1 MPTADDVDLGYAYT
15 LKPEEA
21 IKYFE
26 SKGYVIGFRWHDVK
40 DIAHARAFTVA
51 GVLKLDVLKD
61 IRDGLTAALADGG
74 TFREFAA
81 QLEPLLESKGWLGK
95 KLIVDKDT
103 GELHGR
109 QLTPRR
115 LRTIFDTNIQSSYNA
130 GRYQQQ
136 MANAADRPY
145 FERVAVMDLH
155 TRPKHAALNGFTARA
170 DDPVWEYFYAPDGYG
185 CRCRIRARSASDVEK
200 YGLTVQSSEGRLVE
214 VEQEYGQ
221 PGQTIRTM
229 GLKMPDGSV
238 YTADPGFG
246 FNPGKVAWQPELE
259 KYDYRSARQYV
270 TGTLTGPD
278 FARGLANVSELDA
291 RQRYPLA
298 IRSPEQVAA
307 TGAARQTVNLT
318 ADVMKRLSATD
329 TPPTAADYALM
340 QQTIERAEH
349 VTQDGNAWRYALQS
363 GDRWSV
369 ATVEDDVLTDWVMQ
383 DTPEAS

>member
-40 DIAHARAFTVA
+40 DIANARAFTVA

-81 QLEPLLESKGWLGK
+81 QLEPLLEKKGWLGK
-95 KLIVDKDT
+95 KLIVDEDT

-136 MANAADRPY
+136 MANVADRPY

-221 PGQTIRTM
+221 PGLTIRTM

-246 FNPGKVAWQPELE
+246 FNPGRVAW
-259 KYDYRSARQYV
+259 
-270 TGTLTGPD
+270 
-278 FARGLANVSELDA
+278 
-291 RQRYPLA
+291 
-298 IRSPEQVAA
+298 
-307 TGAARQTVNLT
+307 
-318 ADVMKRLSATD
+318 
-329 TPPTAADYALM
+329 
-340 QQTIERAEH
+340 
-349 VTQDGNAWRYALQS
+349 
-363 GDRWSV
+363 
-369 ATVEDDVLTDWVMQ
+369 
-383 DTPEAS
+383 

>member
-1 MPTADDVDLGYAYT
+1 
-15 LKPEEA
+15 
-21 IKYFE
+21 
-26 SKGYVIGFRWHDVK
+26 
-40 DIAHARAFTVA
+40 
-51 GVLKLDVLKD
+51 
-61 IRDGLTAALADGG
+61 
-74 TFREFAA
+74 
-81 QLEPLLESKGWLGK
+81 QLEPLLEKKGWLGK
-95 KLIVDKDT
+95 RLIVDEDT
-103 GELHGR
+103 GELYGR

-136 MANAADRPY
+136 MANVADRPY

-170 DDPVWEYFYAPDGYG
+170 DDPVWAFLYPPDGYH

-329 TPPTAADYALM
+329 TSPTAADYVLM

>member
-21 IKYFE
+21 IQYFE
-26 SKGYVIGFRWHDVK
+26 SKGYVISFRWHDVR
-40 DIAHARAFTVA
+40 DIANARAFSVA

-61 IRDGLTAALADGG
+61 IRDGLQASLENGD
-74 TFREFAA
+74 TFRAFSA
-81 QLEPLLESKGWLGK
+81 QLEPLLEAKGWLGK

-136 MANAADRPY
+136 MANVADRPY

-170 DDPVWEYFYAPDGYG
+170 DDPVWEFLYTPDGYG

-221 PGQTIRTM
+221 PGQTIKTM

-246 FNPGKVAWQPELE
+246 FNPGRVAWQPELE
-259 KYDYRSARQYV
+259 KYYYPSARQYV
-270 TGTLTGPD
+270 TGSLTGPD
-278 FARGLANVSELDA
+278 FARGLANVSELDT
-291 RQRYPLA
+291 RQQYPLA
-298 IRSPEQVAA
+298 ILSPEQVA
-307 TGAARQTVNLT
+307 TSGAAQQAVNVT
-318 ADVMKRLSATD
+318 AQVMKTLSGTD
-329 TPPTAADYALM
+329 TPPTVADYVLM
-340 QQTIERAEH
+340 QQTIERAER
-349 VTQDGNAWRYALQS
+349 VTQDGTAWRYALQS
-363 GDRWSV
+363 GERWSV
-369 ATVEDDVLTDWVMQ
+369 ATVEDGVLTDWTLQ
-383 DTPEAS
+383 DTPEVS

>member
-40 DIAHARAFTVA
+40 DIANARAFTVA

-81 QLEPLLESKGWLGK
+81 QLEPLLEKKGWLGK
-95 KLIVDKDT
+95 RLIVDEDT
-103 GELHGR
+103 GELYGR

-136 MANAADRPY
+136 MANVADRPY

-170 DDPVWEYFYAPDGYG
+170 DDPVWEYFYVPDGYG

-200 YGLTVQSSEGRLVE
+200 YGLTVQSSEGRLLPA
-214 VEQEYGQ
+214 QEGWA
-221 PGQTIRTM
+221 
-229 GLKMPDGSV
+229 K
-238 YTADPGFG
+238 
-246 FNPGKVAWQPELE
+246 
-259 KYDYRSARQYV
+259 
-270 TGTLTGPD
+270 
-278 FARGLANVSELDA
+278 
-291 RQRYPLA
+291 
-298 IRSPEQVAA
+298 
-307 TGAARQTVNLT
+307 
-318 ADVMKRLSATD
+318 
-329 TPPTAADYALM
+329 DYASRDINGFKSWLDNAPKLVALS
-340 QQTIERAEH
+340 QTQTGGKPPKTPSPAPAQIKTGDDVDVDIAICSMMGVDPEDVA
-349 VTQDGNAWRYALQS
+349 RYA
-363 GDRWSV
+363 GD
-369 ATVEDDVLTDWVMQ
+369 E
-383 DTPEAS
+383 

>member
-40 DIAHARAFTVA
+40 DIANARAFTVA

-95 KLIVDKDT
+95 KLIVDEDT

-136 MANAADRPY
+136 MANVADRPY

-170 DDPVWEYFYAPDGYG
+170 DD
-185 CRCRIRARSASDVEK
+185 
-200 YGLTVQSSEGRLVE
+200 
-214 VEQEYGQ
+214 
-221 PGQTIRTM
+221 
-229 GLKMPDGSV
+229 
-238 YTADPGFG
+238 
-246 FNPGKVAWQPELE
+246 
-259 KYDYRSARQYV
+259 
-270 TGTLTGPD
+270 
-278 FARGLANVSELDA
+278 
-291 RQRYPLA
+291 
-298 IRSPEQVAA
+298 
-307 TGAARQTVNLT
+307 
-318 ADVMKRLSATD
+318 
-329 TPPTAADYALM
+329 
-340 QQTIERAEH
+340 
-349 VTQDGNAWRYALQS
+349 
-363 GDRWSV
+363 
-369 ATVEDDVLTDWVMQ
+369 
-383 DTPEAS
+383 